1 MIMKTLLAVL
11 AIAMIVT
18 EAKPRFSQRS
28 RFSQSS
34 VEVHTT
40 DYPVGDPTYTYKGLV
55 CVEEGL
61 YDKVS

>member
-1 MIMKTLLAVL
+1 MMMMKILLAVL

-18 EAKPRFSQRS
+18 EAKPRFFS
-28 RFSQSS
+28 RLGSRVQ
-34 VEVHTT
+34 VHTT

-61 YDKVS
+61 YDSVS

>member
-1 MIMKTLLAVL
+1 MMMKILLAVL

-18 EAKPRFSQRS
+18 EAKPRFSRRLGS
-28 RFSQSS
+28 R

-61 YDKVS
+61 YDNVS